1 MHLDA
6 SNNDKSSKNIE
17 QTRLR
22 DVANSFGFD
31 IVQINGDGNCFF
43 ISVAF
48 QLQQILSSDQCS
60 EKQRLFLN
68 ALGIT
73 SDVALDELSH
83 TLRELVVKEWILN
96 QNDYRAFFEDIDL
109 KREIE
114 RFRRSGEFAGALGD
128 ALTMGMANVLSMP
141 VLILTTVHNM
151 PVVSVAPRIS
161 SNPEVIWLSYN
172 QQGPGHYDT
181 LVAKAENKDQANVMK
196 ESSEI
201 QKDQNACKY
210 NNSLVSILFPI

>member
-1 MHLDA
+1 M
-6 SNNDKSSKNIE
+6 
-17 QTRLR
+17 
-22 DVANSFGFD
+22 
-31 IVQINGDGNCFF
+31 
-43 ISVAF
+43 SVAF

-60 EKQRLFLN
+60 EKQRLFLH
-68 ALGIT
+68 ALRIT
-73 SDVALDELSH
+73 SDVALDELLH
-83 TLRELVVKEWILN
+83 TLHELVVNEWILN

-114 RFRRSGEFAGALGD
+114 RFRRSGEFAGALGN
-128 ALTMGMANVLSMP
+128 ALPMGMANVLSMP
-141 VLILTTVHNM
+141 VFILTTVHNM

-161 SNPEVIWLSYN
+161 NNQGVIWLSYN

-181 LVAKAENKDQANVMK
+181 LVAKAENSDQANVMT

-210 NNSLVSILFPI
+210 YNSLVSILLPI